1 MITAVAKSFIDSEPA
16 REPVCALALSLSNSS
31 LMHGRTP
38 PRLIVVC
45 VAMLLVSAKSYAQTR
60 LLADGI
66 ASKAFEGALAPFPSA
81 EKLSYDIEWRLIYA
95 GSAQLTLAPKPGEPR
110 KWDSQLRVE
119 SGGLVS
125 KLYTLEDTYNIGMDD
140 GFCTAATHLDSV
152 EGKRHHETRV
162 VYDHTRGKASS
173 VERDLNKGIVIK
185 SSEVEI
191 PACAIDAISGLYKLR
206 IDKLEPGE
214 SRQVPMSDG
223 KKTAWV
229 RVEAQDRE
237 QVKIKA
243 GTFDTIRYEVSLF
256 NGALYSRKGDM
267 SVWLTDDAHRLPVQI
282 RARMSF
288 PIGSITFEL
297 TKDEH
302 P

>member
-1 MITAVAKSFIDSEPA
+1 MP
-16 REPVCALALSLSNSS
+16 
-31 LMHGRTP
+31 GRLP
-38 PRLIVVC
+38 PRLIGAC
-45 VAMLLVSAKSYAQTR
+45 LALLLMPAVSHPQSV
-60 LLADGI
+60 LMADGI
-66 ASKAFEGALAPFPSA
+66 SSKAFEGALAPFPSA

-95 GSAQLTLAPKPGEPR
+95 GSAQLTLAPKPGDSR
-110 KWDSQLRVE
+110 KWDSQLKVE

-140 GFCTAATHLDSV
+140 GFCTAATHLDAI
-152 EGKRHHETRV
+152 EGKRHRDTKV

-173 VERDLNKGIVIK
+173 VERDLIKNAVIK

-191 PACAIDAISGLYKLR
+191 PTCAIDVVTGLYKLR
-206 IDKLEPGE
+206 MDKLEPGQ

-223 KKTAWV
+223 KKTAYV
-229 RVEAQDRE
+229 RVEAQGRE

-243 GTFDTIRYEVSLF
+243 GTFDTIRYEVFLF
-256 NGALYSRKGDM
+256 NGVLYPRKADLF
-267 SVWLTDDAHRLPVQI
+267 VWLTDDAHRLPVQI
-282 RARMSF
+282 RARMNF
-288 PIGSITFEL
+288 PVGTITFEL